1 VEERRKGKE
10 RDAPVKIVWNAF
22 STFDASRADVSMLSK
37 VLPVSPARKNE
48 EPPRTTG
55 EEKEKWIRNSQAQP
69 VVLRE
74 QLRLLRRDRPQV
86 PQIALV
92 TNEHNDDVRVG
103 VVPQLLEPAEDVD
116 VGRVLGDVVDEE
128 GTDRTAV
135 VAEEEK
141 KVSGERVRGG
151 GRKGRTQK

>member
-1 VEERRKGKE
+1 
-10 RDAPVKIVWNAF
+10 
-22 STFDASRADVSMLSK
+22 
-37 VLPVSPARKNE
+37 
-48 EPPRTTG
+48 
-55 EEKEKWIRNSQAQP
+55 
-69 VVLRE
+69 
-74 QLRLLRRDRPQV
+74 V